1 MKNTTYVILGTAFV
15 AILAIA
21 IFTSNKMPN
30 TDQKASVS
38 DAIPKIVN
46 LDAESFKQRIVENN
60 PVIID
65 VRTED
70 EYREGHIDDALNLNF
85 YADDFTDQ
93 IEKLDKEKSY
103 SIYCRSGN
111 RSGQTLLLMKK
122 LGFKDVANLSG
133 GFNSW
138 EQNICLAKGC

>member
-1 MKNTTYVILGTAFV
+1 MKNIIYAIIGTAFV

-38 DAIPKIVN
+38 DAVQKIVN
-46 LDAESFKQRIVENN
+46 LDPQSFKARIDADN
-60 PVIID
+60 PTIID
-65 VRTED
+65 VRTEE
-70 EYREGHIDDALNLNF
+70 EYRDGHIDNALNLDF
-85 YADDFTDQ
+85 YANDFTDQ
-93 IEKLDKEKSY
+93 LDKLDKDKAY

-111 RSGQTLLLMKK
+111 RSGQTLHLMKN

-133 GFNSW
+133 GFTAW
-138 EQNICLAKGC
+138 EQNIN